1 MTLNLYHISDSDKD
15 RKLALTISKS
25 GMKYFNRN
33 GDLVFHAEY
42 SELDEIVLD
51 ERYHYL
57 IKISLDFA
65 TFEFDPFFDGD
76 YDENIELI
84 KEALTKYS
92 NAVKTDL
99 FEVRYQ

>member
-1 MTLNLYHISDSDKD
+1 MTLNLYHISDSDED
-15 RKLALTISKS
+15 QKLGLMINEVRIT
-25 GMKYFNRN
+25 YFNKQ
-33 GDLVFHAEY
+33 GKMVFSSEY
-42 SELDEIVLD
+42 SDIDELILD

-84 KEALTKYS
+84 KESLTKYA
-92 NAVKTDL
+92 NAVKPDL
-99 FEVRYQ
+99 FEVRY

>member
-1 MTLNLYHISDSDKD
+1 MTLNLYHISDSNED

-33 GDLVFHAEY
+33 GDLVFHTEY

-84 KEALTKYS
+84 KESLTKYA
-92 NAVKTDL
+92 NDVKPDL
-99 FEVRYQ
+99 FESRY